1 MSAEGKVFYINH
13 NDKTT
18 HWTRPDPPP
27 VQPDDSPAE
36 DLPPSGALT
45 STGSGKDHDPF
56 PTNGSADAGA
66 SPALPGGSN
75 GGYGSA
81 RPYGDE
87 EAVAPEGDE
96 EAEEEEARPE
106 VSRAVAAA
114 VETEAEVEAVTLEE
128 VAGASVESTAVDID
142 PRMAPSATVVAETAE
157 EEESTARSMG
167 GSAATAFARGTEE
180 AGASLEA
187 ATSRSGGGDTTTA
200 SAAAAA
206 AAATGE
212 EGGEE
217 GAGGGEGGGPVSSIV
232 KSGLFGATVA
242 RPGGSEPVQAGT
254 SGSNGDAA
262 RSVAKRSN
270 SAVPNYASSAT
281 GALKTP
287 ANVAAGGARAVE
299 TPKPGPEVDALPE
312 GASWRILWGFCL
324 RSKFIWFIFVCGGVH
339 PSRQVARRY

>member
-36 DLPPSGALT
+36 DLPPSEALT

-56 PTNGSADAGA
+56 PTNGSADAGG
-66 SPALPGGSN
+66 SPALSGGSN

-81 RPYGDE
+81 RPYEEE
-87 EAVAPEGDE
+87 EAVAPEDDE

-106 VSRAVAAA
+106 VFREVAAAAAA
-114 VETEAEVEAVTLEE
+114 VETETEVEAVTLEE

-157 EEESTARSMG
+157 EESTARSMG

-180 AGASLEA
+180 ADASLEA
-187 ATSRSGGGDTTTA
+187 ATSRSGGDDTATA
-200 SAAAAA
+200 SAA

-217 GAGGGEGGGPVSSIV
+217 GAGGDGGGGPVSSIV

-287 ANVAAGGARAVE
+287 ANVAAGGAGAVE
-299 TPKPGPEVDALPE
+299 TPKPGPEVDALPQ

-324 RSKFIWFIFVCGGVH
+324 RSKFIWFTLVFGGVH
-339 PSRQVARRY
+339 PSRQVAHWY